1 MKKNSILVKS
11 VLMSMFAAGTMMFG
25 FASCSEDDTLA
36 NETVN
41 NSKEI
46 VAGANDPLLK
56 PIGLVFDEFVSEG
69 DVEILNAD
77 TTEIAVSKAYAEK
90 LGVDNFVNRPM
101 GIWQKF
107 NERSYL
113 RRATA
118 QKLVGDKYILKV
130 VNADL
135 GEVLAGQALE
145 FNTSIYV
152 NPNAGNMTRGTGSTG
167 DKYVDKSGVIHPAAV
182 TMTRRAGEAFTRGA
196 FSTYGTLSPEQIMDG
211 QTFQLPQ
218 TRGFID
224 DAAECIVRFITSGGH
239 FTGDGQGRILQAE
252 GTITPPKIHIKTG
265 DNEGDTVT
273 IKSKIPYNVELNY
286 TLKVDAWVK
295 PKLSAMAILNPLS
308 LLEIDTRYFE
318 GRLDGKCS
326 MAPQMT
332 LGISGEAELPKDKQD
347 YPLCDLAEFHFTFFA
362 GPVPIDICLQPN
374 LSAHVNAGVK
384 GSVYTG
390 IKYEYA
396 SEFSAGIKYENKKWQ
411 PIANHEVKKN
421 EFSFITPRGTFHAE
435 AEIGIMLGCDVL
447 VNLVAG
453 PTASFGPMLKG
464 ELDAKLAPMEKT
476 PFTFDANVTLGLMGK
491 AGAKVKLWKIELFDW
506 EFDLKFGPQWDIW
519 SFSYPFDDNS
529 KNKGGNDKLTKQV
542 EEVAQQIVNGENEK
556 YWNQFV
562 EMVNNDREVQE
573 VKRQLG
579 SDYYK
584 QGILITADRQ
594 YNRALTA
601 THNYMLDFE
610 NNISPDKF
618 NSMKK
623 YLINVLWGYI
633 NQRYGK
639 NMRMDL

>member
-1 MKKNSILVKS
+1 MKKNSVMVKS
-11 VLMSMFAAGTMMFG
+11 VLMSMITAGAFVFG
-25 FASCSEDDTLA
+25 FSSCSKDDVLLLDDMEDP
-36 NETVN
+36 NQ
-41 NSKEI
+41 EI
-46 VAGANDPLLK
+46 VAGENDSIKTPL
-56 PIGLVFDEFVSEG
+56 GLVFKDFVNEG
-69 DVEILNAD
+69 DVQILDAD
-77 TTEIAVSKAYAEK
+77 TTTIAVSKAYAEK
-90 LGVDNFVNRPM
+90 LGVDNFVSHPM
-101 GIWQKF
+101 GIWQAK
-107 NERSYL
+107 NERAYL
-113 RRATA
+113 RRPTA

-130 VNADL
+130 VPADL
-135 GEVLAGQALE
+135 GEVLAGQNLE
-145 FNTSIYV
+145 LNTSIYV
-152 NPNAGNMTRGTGSTG
+152 NPNAGAATRGAAGMV
-167 DKYVDKSGVIHPAAV
+167 DKYTDQNGVIHPAAI
-182 TMTRRAGEAFTRGA
+182 TMTRRAGEAVTRGG
-196 FSTYGTLSPEQIMDG
+196 FSTYGTLSPEEILAG
-211 QTFQLPQ
+211 ESFQLPA

-224 DAAECIVRFITSGGH
+224 DAAECIVRFIKSGGH
-239 FTGDGQGRILQAE
+239 FTGNGQGRIMQLE

-273 IKSKIPYNVELNY
+273 INSKVPYNVELNY
-286 TLKVDAWVK
+286 TLKVDTWVK
-295 PKLSAMAILNPLS
+295 PKLSINPLNM
-308 LLEIDTRYFE
+308 LEIDTRYFE

-421 EFSFITPRGTFHAE
+421 EFNFITPRGTFHAE

-447 VNLVAG
+447 VNLLAG

-464 ELDAKLAPMEKT
+464 ELDAVLAPMEKT

-519 SFSYPFDDNS
+519 SFSYPFDDNNS
-529 KNKGGNDKLTKQV
+529 NKGGNDKLTKQV

-562 EMVNNDREVQE
+562 EMVKNDREVQE

-579 SDYYK
+579 SDYYC

-618 NSMKK
+618 KFMKK